1 MPRLSEERREERRRR
16 ILTSAWS
23 CFSRNGFH
31 ATSMDDV
38 IAATG
43 MSSSAV
49 YRYFRSKDELIA
61 AAADEGLALMR
72 DLFDRLLE
80 RRPTPSP
87 AEVLTAMAAEA
98 RSRGEGQSYDLTRI
112 AIQAWGEALRSPELE
127 QRTRSLHL
135 DMRGNLVELARR
147 WCEEGQLPA
156 EADPEQVATLLLT
169 LMPGLLVGRHL
180 VAPVAAEQ
188 LIGGLTSL
196 ASAVRD
202 GTSPQR

>member
-1 MPRLSEERREERRRR
+1 MPRLSEERREERRRH

-49 YRYFRSKDELIA
+49 YRYFRSKDDLID
-61 AAADEGLALMR
+61 AAADEALTLVR
-72 DLFDRLLE
+72 DLFGRLLE
-80 RRPTPSP
+80 LRPTPSP
-87 AEVLTAMAAEA
+87 AEVLEAMTVEA
-98 RSRGEGQSYDLTRI
+98 RDRGAGQPYDLTRI

-127 QRTRSLHL
+127 GRTRTFYLSVRDSLT
-135 DMRGNLVELARR
+135 ELARR
-147 WCEEGQLPA
+147 WRKEGILPPT
-156 EADPEQVATLLLT
+156 ADPDQVASLLMT

-180 VAPVAAEQ
+180 VAPVDAEQ
-188 LIGGLTSL
+188 LIGGLSSL
-196 ASAVRD
+196 ASAL
-202 GTSPQR
+202 GSAPSL

>member
-61 AAADEGLALMR
+61 AAADEGLALLR
-72 DLFDRLLE
+72 DLFARLLE

-87 AEVLTAMAAEA
+87 SEVLTAMAAEA
-98 RSRGEGQSYDLTRI
+98 RLVDRATADRASPRAPGRVTAPGRRCD
-112 AIQAWGEALRSPELE
+112 GALVRDAVPVR
-127 QRTRSLHL
+127 QPPHQPPP
-135 DMRGNLVELARR
+135 A
-147 WCEEGQLPA
+147 LPA
-156 EADPEQVATLLLT
+156 ADL
-169 LMPGLLVGRHL
+169 PGAGRHGR
-180 VAPVAAEQ
+180 PVP
-188 LIGGLTSL
+188 GGPSEEM
-196 ASAVRD
+196 
-202 GTSPQR
+202 

>member
-1 MPRLSEERREERRRR
+1 MPRLSEARREERRRH

-49 YRYFRSKDELIA
+49 YRYFRSKDDLID
-61 AAADEGLALMR
+61 AAADEALTLIR
-72 DLFDRLLE
+72 DLFRRLLE

-87 AEVLTAMAAEA
+87 SAVLEAMAAEA
-98 RSRGEGQSYDLTRI
+98 RDRGEGQSYDLSRI

-127 QRTRSLHL
+127 GRTRTFYLS
-135 DMRGNLVELARR
+135 MRDNLVELARR
-147 WCEEGQLPA
+147 WRDEGQVPPT
-156 EADPEQVATLLLT
+156 ADPAQIATVLMT

-180 VAPVAAEQ
+180 VEPVATEQ
-188 LIGGLTSL
+188 LIGGFSSL
-196 ASAVRD
+196 ASAFD
-202 GTSPQR
+202 DAPM